1 MGSPPHSA
9 LRETAGA
16 FFIKAHD
23 APLFYAATS
32 GGRREKKRQ
41 YFMRGFAL
49 AMGAEF

>member
-9 LRETAGA
+9 LQETAGA
-16 FFIKAHD
+16 FLLKARD

-32 GGRREKKRQ
+32 GYWREKKRQ